1 MGRFEYQ
8 RYVIRRFAMTTTS
21 QALSGPEATR
31 YQGICDKF
39 ATLSKEEQ
47 EELRKEQADIVA
59 KAIGSDPEAESRIR
73 AKMADLI
80 RQRIFGNPKF
90 DK

>member
-1 MGRFEYQ
+1 
-8 RYVIRRFAMTTTS
+8 MTTTG
-21 QALSGPEATR
+21 QALSGVEATR
-31 YQGICDKF
+31 YKMICDKF

-47 EELRKEQADIVA
+47 EELRKEQAGIVA
-59 KAIGSDPEAESRIR
+59 DAIGSDSEAESRIR

-90 DK
+90 DR